1 VAFPLRA
8 RRSGGF
14 RKLHWADR
22 RRGKEKRG
30 GLRVIYYDL
39 VADTQIWFVTVYD
52 KDEASDLSADEKRAL
67 EGGHR
72 VGIAT
77 ACRAAKTAAE
87 VSDGQE
93 EKERR
98 SHATISAHAGRS
110 PCGDR
115 RDAPAS
121 RLARRVA
128 GLTGRSL
135 INTARL
141 GRSNLTFAPL
151 GRPERFSKSRVNR
164 VDDALDAAVAA
175 HAGASVHHARPD
187 MLENRLS
194 CC

>member
-1 VAFPLRA
+1 MLVEFIEAALFTPLLPDYLSDDGYHELQRVLTRDPDA
-8 RRSGGF
+8 GEAIPGTGGF

-135 INTARL
+135 IDTFRL
-141 GRSNLTFAPL
+141 IGSQ
-151 GRPERFSKSRVNR
+151 ESRVIQSP
-164 VDDALDAAVAA
+164 L
-175 HAGASVHHARPD
+175 
-187 MLENRLS
+187 
-194 CC
+194 